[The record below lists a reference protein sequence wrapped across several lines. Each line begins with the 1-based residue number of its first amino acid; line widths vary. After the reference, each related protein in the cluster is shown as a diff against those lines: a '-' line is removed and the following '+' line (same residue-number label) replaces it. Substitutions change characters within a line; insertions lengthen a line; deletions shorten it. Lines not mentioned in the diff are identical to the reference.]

1 MGIFRQL
8 GSQLPL
14 SATLVRGNRD
24 PRESQASQ
32 SRASRGNKTSAR
44 TIVPI
49 ENYEGRRPLS
59 VRERYA
65 RRIQE
70 IEDELQRMEGEFH
83 ELNVQQIREE
93 LSGG

>member
-1 MGIFRQL
+1 MQESRKLRRAELAEEIKR
-8 GSQLPL
+8 
-14 SATLVRGNRD
+14 R
-24 PRESQASQ
+24 RERLYVMKIAKD
-32 SRASRGNKTSAR
+32 R
-44 TIVPI
+44 V
-49 ENYEGRRPLS
+49 PLS